1 MRAVAG
7 PLMWQSK
14 HGHALRHSIYPYR
27 LGMLAILTGRLHVT
41 STPRAEINPICN
53 SVPTCNGRHPVAHKG
68 RQRACVRAVA
78 GPIRSC
84 PDDPEAVIASR
95 IQDAASLKE
104 SRARN
109 RQHSDKHAFY
119 Q

>member
-1 MRAVAG
+1 
-7 PLMWQSK
+7 MWQSK

-84 PDDPEAVIASR
+84 SDGPEAVIASR
-95 IQDAASLKE
+95 IQDAARLKE